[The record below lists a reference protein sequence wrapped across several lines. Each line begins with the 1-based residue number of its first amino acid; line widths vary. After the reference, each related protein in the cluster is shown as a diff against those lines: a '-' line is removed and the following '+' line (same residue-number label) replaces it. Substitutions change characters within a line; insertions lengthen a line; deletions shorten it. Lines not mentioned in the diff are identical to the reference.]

1 MSLKISIHFFTACIS
16 PQLFRTGCDTP
27 CRKRRTDDGFNV
39 APFYESWRLTE
50 SVSTDG
56 AYLAYTQGDAHENP
70 KPEKGGERRSGEE
83 KTVRGGKD
91 GQGRKKT
98 QGRKQRL
105 RSRPLLQ
112 QTPVLHCDRCPFLWN
127 GEHVLVLLAVDCIG
141 WLFCVSKR
149 RNVTEPRD
157 RWGLYGLWQA
167 RDPCA
172 RSLATSPHGQD
183 TEQQPDSNDSRQH
196 QYMLIIP

>member
-16 PQLFRTGCDTP
+16 PQLLRTGCDTQ

-56 AYLAYTQGDAHENP
+56 AYLAYTQGDAHEKPN
-70 KPEKGGERRSGEE
+70 PEKRRGT
-83 KTVRGGKD
+83 TVRGE
-91 GQGRKKT
+91 KT

-183 TEQQPDSNDSRQH
+183 TEQQPDSNDDTH
-196 QYMLIIP
+196 AHIIPHNPRIAATR

>member
-1 MSLKISIHFFTACIS
+1 MHRRRHEG
-16 PQLFRTGCDTP
+16 RTE
-27 CRKRRTDDGFNV
+27 N
-39 APFYESWRLTE
+39 LH
-50 SVSTDG
+50 G

-91 GQGRKKT
+91 GQGRNKT
-98 QGRKQRL
+98 QGRTQRL

-149 RNVTEPRD
+149 RNSTEPRD
-157 RWGLYGLWQA
+157 RWGLW
-167 RDPCA
+167 
-172 RSLATSPHGQD
+172 SLAGRGSVCPIPCHLTPWPGHR
-183 TEQQPDSNDSRQH
+183 TTTRFKRQPAAPIHAHHSIAKDSDHNAGNGETKQ
-196 QYMLIIP
+196 

>member
-1 MSLKISIHFFTACIS
+1 MRRSTVGYLAVLGRRHEG
-16 PQLFRTGCDTP
+16 RTE
-27 CRKRRTDDGFNV
+27 K
-39 APFYESWRLTE
+39 LH
-50 SVSTDG
+50 G

-91 GQGRKKT
+91 GQGRKKK